1 MRRRLQRAAATAAG
15 RAAAAVSRWTRRGG
29 GTAISGLAAQAIAPQ
44 YVPDAL
50 NRLSSLVLVSGTN
63 GKTTTTA
70 LIVAALRAAGH
81 EVWTNPTG
89 SNLERGIAAALVR
102 RAAWHGG
109 QRRERSAV
117 GVFEMDEWALASLL
131 PRVTPTLVVLLNLFR
146 DQLDRYGEIDT
157 TARAWRKVM
166 AGLPDSATV
175 LANADDPLVTSVAQ
189 VHSGR
194 VDWFGSDGLG
204 EAAVL
209 DPWADV
215 RGCPG
220 CGEPLI
226 YDAVT
231 FAHLG
236 RWRCPTGDLVR
247 SQPDVAITAAQPRG
261 IDGLELTLAT
271 DGRHSRVEA
280 PLPGVYSAYNVA
292 AAVAAAR
299 VLGIGSDAALDA
311 VVATGPAF
319 GRAEV
324 ISSPQAEVVILLT
337 KNPTSANQV
346 LDLLAGEPE
355 PLDTLV
361 LLNDGV
367 ADGED
372 VSWIWDVEFE
382 RLRPRRLTLGGR
394 RALDLEV
401 RVKYAGV
408 RPSEGDVD
416 VAPGI
421 ADPLDRALSRAD
433 GRLAVIATYTAMLA
447 VRDVCV
453 ARGWT
458 TPYWSNA

>member
-1 MRRRLQRAAATAAG
+1 MQRAAATAAG
-15 RAAAAVSRWTRRGG
+15 RAAAAISRWTRRGG
-29 GTAISGLAAQAIAPQ
+29 GTAISGLVAQTVAPQ
-44 YVPDAL
+44 YVPDVL
-50 NRLSSLVLVSGTN
+50 NSLSSLVLVSGTN

-70 LIVAALRAAGH
+70 LIAAALRAARH

-89 SNLERGIAAALVR
+89 SNLERGIAAALIQ

-131 PRVTPTLVVLLNLFR
+131 PRVRPTLVVLLNLFR

-157 TARAWRKVM
+157 TARAWRKVI
-166 AGLPDSATV
+166 AGLPETATV
-175 LANADDPLVTSVAQ
+175 LADADDPLVTSVAQ
-189 VHSGR
+189 VHAGR
-194 VDWFGSDGLG
+194 VDWFGSDGPG

-215 RGCPG
+215 RGCPS
-220 CGEPLI
+220 CGEPLA

-236 RWRCPTGDLVR
+236 RWQCPEGDLTR
-247 SQPDVAITAAQPRG
+247 PPPDVAITDVQPRG
-261 IDGLELTLAT
+261 IDGLELTLAI
-271 DGRHSRVEA
+271 DGQQFRVEV
-280 PLPGVYSAYNVA
+280 PLPGLYSAYNVG

-299 VLGIGSDAALDA
+299 ALGVESNAALDA

-324 ISSPQAEVVILLT
+324 IESPLGEVVILLT

-346 LDLLAGEPE
+346 LDLLAAEPE
-355 PLDTLV
+355 RLDTLV

-394 RALDLEV
+394 RAFDLDV

-408 RPSEGDVD
+408 RPSVDEVD
-416 VAPGI
+416 VVPGI
-421 ADPLDRALSRAD
+421 AEPLDRALGRAD
-433 GRLAVIATYTAMLA
+433 GRLAIIATYTAMLA

-458 TPYWSNA
+458 TPYWTNA

>member
-1 MRRRLQRAAATAAG
+1 M
-15 RAAAAVSRWTRRGG
+15 
-29 GTAISGLAAQAIAPQ
+29 AQALAPH

-50 NRLSSLVLVSGTN
+50 SSLSRLVLISGTN

-70 LIVAALRAAGH
+70 LIAAALRAAGH
-81 EVWTNPTG
+81 EVWTNATG
-89 SNLERGIAAALVR
+89 SNLERGIAAALAQR
-102 RAAWHGG
+102 SAWHGG
-109 QRRERSAV
+109 QHRERTAI
-117 GVFEMDEWALASLL
+117 GVFEVDEWALASLL

-157 TARAWRKVM
+157 TAQAWREVIG
-166 AGLPDSATV
+166 GLPETSTV

-189 VHSGR
+189 VHVGR

-204 EAAVL
+204 AAGVL

-215 RGCPG
+215 RGCPA
-220 CGEPLI
+220 CGEPLA

-236 RWRCPTGDLVR
+236 AWRCPEGDLTR
-247 SQPDVAITAAQPRG
+247 PSPEVAIMAAQLRG
-261 IDGLELTLAT
+261 FDRLAITLAA
-271 DGRHSRVEA
+271 DGWHSDAAV
-280 PLPGVYSAYNVA
+280 PLPGLYSAYNVA

-299 VLGIGSDAALDA
+299 ALGVDPAEALA
-311 VVATGPAF
+311 TVAQTGPAF
-319 GRAEV
+319 GRAES
-324 ISSPQAEVVILLT
+324 IQAPQTEIVLLLT
-337 KNPTSANQV
+337 KNPTSANQI
-346 LDLLAGEPE
+346 LDLLAAQPE

-372 VSWIWDVEFE
+372 VSWIWDVEFD

-401 RVKYAGV
+401 RLKYAGV
-408 RPSEGDVD
+408 QPLEGCVD
-416 VAPGI
+416 VEPGI
-421 ADPLDRALSRAD
+421 AEPLDRALGRAE

-453 ARGWT
+453 ARGWA
-458 TPYWSNA
+458 TPYWSDS

>member
-1 MRRRLQRAAATAAG
+1 MSRL
-15 RAAAAVSRWTRRGG
+15 TRRGG
-29 GTAISGLAAQAIAPQ
+29 GTAISGLVAQAVWPH
-44 YVPDAL
+44 YVPDGL
-50 NRLSSLVLVSGTN
+50 NSLSRLVLVSGTN

-70 LIVAALRAAGH
+70 LIAAALRAAGH

-89 SNLERGIAAALVR
+89 SNLERGIAAALAR

-109 QRRERSAV
+109 QRRERSSV
-117 GVFEMDEWALASLL
+117 GVFEVDEWALASLL
-131 PRVTPTLVVLLNLFR
+131 PRLSPSLVVLLNLFR

-157 TARAWRKVM
+157 TAGAWRQVV
-166 AGLPDSATV
+166 AGLPDTTTV
-175 LANADDPLVTSVAQ
+175 LANADDPLVASVAEA
-189 VHSGR
+189 HPGR
-194 VDWFGSDGLG
+194 VDWFGSDRLG
-204 EAAVL
+204 AAADL

-215 RGCPG
+215 RGCPT
-220 CGEPLI
+220 CGEPLV
-226 YDAVT
+226 YDAVA

-247 SQPDVAITAAQPRG
+247 PSPDVAIAAAQPRG
-261 IDGLELTLAT
+261 VDGLALTLTA
-271 DGRHSRVEA
+271 DGWRCEA
-280 PLPGVYSAYNVA
+280 DVPLPGLYSAYNVA

-299 VLGIGSDAALDA
+299 ALGMGPAQALDA
-311 VVATGPAF
+311 VAQTGPAF

-324 ISSPQAEVVILLT
+324 IPTPHGEIVLLLT

-346 LDLLAGEPE
+346 LDLLAAEPE
-355 PLDTLV
+355 QLDTLV

-394 RALDLEV
+394 RAHDLEL

-408 RPSEGDVD
+408 QPLDGS
-416 VAPGI
+416 VAVEPGI
-421 ADPLDRALSRAD
+421 AEPLDRALSRAD
-433 GRLAVIATYTAMLA
+433 GRTAVVATYTAMLD
-447 VRDVCV
+447 VRAVCV

-458 TPYWSNA
+458 TPYWSDA